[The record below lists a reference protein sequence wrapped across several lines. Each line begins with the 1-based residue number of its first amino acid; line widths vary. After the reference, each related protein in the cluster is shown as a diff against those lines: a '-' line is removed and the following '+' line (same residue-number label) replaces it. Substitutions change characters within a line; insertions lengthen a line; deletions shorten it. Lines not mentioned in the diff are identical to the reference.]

1 MKACSCFRMIPYRGA
16 PVSTAVTIPVE
27 SHWAAHQRW
36 CTHRNVDQ
44 GCSLWICCMLPGTQS
59 GRSGCNGRCGAA
71 RVHYEQTG
79 KAWLASQIL
88 PHDCWQLEWYHQFP
102 RGTAVKRWWLWIKHS
117 KSIEK
122 KKKPQRKLSYS
133 PRPGME
139 GSSVTRWEKGTH
151 IHMGLAQLR
160 ERLGNTGS
168 APPPSNLW
176 WCSHLLGTWAVP
188 VAVRSESAE
197 TSCWSAALP
206 DHPRHPPPFRNAQSG

>member
-44 GCSLWICCMLPGTQS
+44 GCSLWICCMLRGTQS

-88 PHDCWQLEWYHQFP
+88 PNDCWQLEWYHQFP

-117 KSIEK
+117 KSIWGGEGKTPK
-122 KKKPQRKLSYS
+122 KTLVLTS
-133 PRPGME
+133 
-139 GSSVTRWEKGTH
+139 TRYGR
-151 IHMGLAQLR
+151 LFSNSLR
-160 ERLGNTGS
+160 ERNPYSHGFS
-168 APPPSNLW
+168 ATPWTL
-176 WCSHLLGTWAVP
+176 
-188 VAVRSESAE
+188 R
-197 TSCWSAALP
+197 
-206 DHPRHPPPFRNAQSG
+206 